1 MVLTSAP
8 SSRRIETIS
17 GRAAAAAAIS
27 ADRPLASVAPTLAP
41 ARSSARKSAGGVPT
55 AAAAAKMGVARS
67 VARASSGSARAR
79 RSISAQ
85 PA

>member
-1 MVLTSAP
+1 MVPTSAP

-55 AAAAAKMGVARS
+55 AAAAKMGVARS